1 MRRNRVKIYGF
12 LLLTAWAFSSLFP
25 LGCGQAP
32 TSRIPSRA
40 RWHNNQGVVYMDQHN
55 YTRAKTEFEKAIGLV
70 PHYATG
76 HANLGIAYYS
86 LGKYDSA
93 TVALQTSL
101 QHDPAL
107 LQAHYTLGLILN
119 AQGKDHK
126 RALQALETVARTD
139 PDDPHLLYYMGQVRA
154 KLGQADAAVAD
165 LRRAISMDQY
175 NVSAYYAL
183 ANQFRR
189 MNRRQEW
196 RETLQTFNNLSQA
209 GHQGVSSSY
218 QGQGRYAEAVTDVS
232 GANPAQDDAGVPFS
246 FAPAVLLDDLP
257 ATVTSATATDW
268 DGDGS
273 TDLLVL
279 DGQLLCYRND
289 GSSLTLDPSAQPVL
303 PPDMAPTH
311 VLAADFDNNGDIDLV
326 FSGRQLLYMMA
337 GESGRWEAPIP
348 LQQAAQ
354 RAFAADVDHDGD
366 LDLLVS
372 TAAGSRLLTNDGRG
386 EFTDF
391 TTEAALD
398 EAVSAQQ
405 IIFSD
410 FDNDRDIDFFILGRE
425 KIQLF
430 TNNRDGT
437 FTDVAAAAGLSSVK
451 PAIDIC
457 VEDFDQDQDMD
468 LCLLDA
474 GGTLTLYANQEGN
487 QFTPGPPITAP
498 VDGAYGL
505 RPVDLDNDGDLDLAI
520 FGANG
525 IRLLAH
531 RADRFHLEDP
541 ILLQGREI
549 GQLLCR
555 DFDGDGRTDLWS
567 DGHLLR
573 NQTEA
578 GHWIKVAAQGLGSNR
593 QAIGSKVEV
602 KTVNR
607 LQKQEIRDGEPLT
620 FGLATA
626 DSVEFVRILW
636 PGGVRQTELAT
647 SAGQTLS
654 LAELDRKGTS
664 CPIVYA
670 WDGERF
676 RFVSDI
682 NGGAIIGYLLAPN
695 QYNTPDTDEYI
706 RLGKI
711 APRDGRYIVKMA
723 NHLEE
728 VIYADAL
735 QLIAVDHPRGV
746 DIYPNER
753 LLSVP
758 PYPPFDIYPLE
769 NLHLPKVVS
778 DHRGRDI
785 LPQLTAVDDIWYD
798 DFELTDIH
806 GFAREYSITLD
817 LGDLERNR
825 HPVLLA
831 YGWVDYAHSTS
842 NWAAYQR
849 GLSLYPPRV
858 EVPDDEGNWVE
869 VCSDMGTPAGLPK
882 HMLFDLQNL
891 FLSDDYRLRI
901 TTNSA
906 VYWDQFLVG
915 TRADVPTE
923 IHRLSPTSG
932 DLRWRGYPEHTAVN
946 GTFAFR
952 YHYDRLQFEAPWGTH
967 GGSFT
972 RLGPVDEL
980 VGQVDDRF
988 AIMFHGDELTVE
1000 FAAAALPPLKPG
1012 WERSFL
1018 LYSDGFGKDMDFH
1031 SAHSQSVEPLPF
1043 HNMSSYPYPA
1053 GETYPQTQAHLDYLL
1068 DYNTRGVKGYYQ

>member
-12 LLLTAWAFSSLFP
+12 LLLAGWTFFSLLP
-25 LGCGQAP
+25 IGCSQTP

-55 YTRAKTEFEKAIGLV
+55 YTRAKTEFERAIGLV
-70 PHYATG
+70 PHYAIG

-93 TVALQTSL
+93 SVALQTSL

-119 AQGKDHK
+119 AQGKNHE

-139 PDDPHLLYYMGQVRA
+139 PDDPHLLYYTGQVRA
-154 KLGQADAAVAD
+154 KLGQSDAAIAD
-165 LRRAISMDQY
+165 LHRAISMDQY

-183 ANQFRR
+183 ANQYRR
-189 MNRRQEW
+189 MNRHQEW
-196 RETLQTFNNLSQA
+196 RETLETFNDLSQA

-218 QGQGRYAEAVTDVS
+218 QGQGMYAEAVTDVS
-232 GANPAQDDAGVPFS
+232 GANPAQDDAGAPFA
-246 FAPAVLLDDLP
+246 FAPEALLDGFP
-257 ATVTSATATDW
+257 VANPSATAADW
-268 DGDGS
+268 DGDGD

-279 DGQLLCYRND
+279 DNRLLCYRND
-289 GSSLTLDPSAQPVL
+289 GSSLILDASAQPAL
-303 PPDMAPTH
+303 PPDMAPKH
-311 VLAADFDNNGDIDLV
+311 VLAADFDNNGHIDLV
-326 FSGRQLLYMMA
+326 FSGRQLLYMSA
-337 GESGRWEAPIP
+337 GASGRWEAQLS
-348 LQQAAQ
+348 LQQPTQ

-372 TAAGSRLLTNDGRG
+372 TEAGSRLWTNDGRG
-386 EFTDF
+386 AFTDF
-391 TTEAALD
+391 TTEAAL
-398 EAVSAQQ
+398 EGAVSALQVL
-405 IIFSD
+405 FSD

-425 KIQLF
+425 QIQLF

-437 FTDVAAAAGLSSVK
+437 FTDVAATVGLSSIE
-451 PAIDIC
+451 PAIAIC
-457 VEDFDQDQDMD
+457 VEDFDQDQYMD
-468 LCLLDA
+468 LCLLNADGNLILYVNRE
-474 GGTLTLYANQEGN
+474 GG
-487 QFTPGPPITAP
+487 QFAP
-498 VDGAYGL
+498 APSISVPLNEARGL
-505 RPVDLDNDGDLDLAI
+505 RPVDLDNDGDLDLAL
-520 FGANG
+520 FGSSG
-525 IRLLAH
+525 IRLLSR

-541 ILLQGREI
+541 ILLQGRDV

-555 DFDGDGRTDLWS
+555 DFDGDGRTDLWA

-578 GHWIKVAAQGLGSNR
+578 GHWIKVVAQGLGSNR

-602 KTVNR
+602 KSVNR
-607 LQKQEIRDGEPLT
+607 LQKQEVRDGEPLI
-620 FGLATA
+620 FGLAAA

-647 SAGQTLS
+647 NAGQTLS
-654 LAELDRKGTS
+654 LTELDRKGTS

-695 QYNTPDTDEYI
+695 EYNTPDSDEYI

-711 APRDGRYIVKMA
+711 APRDGRYVVKLA
-723 NHLEE
+723 NQLEE
-728 VIYADAL
+728 VIYVDAL
-735 QLIAVDHPRGV
+735 QMVAVDHPNGV

-753 LLSVP
+753 LLSAP
-758 PYPPFDIYPLE
+758 PYPSFDIYPLE
-769 NLHLPKVVS
+769 SLQPPKVAF
-778 DHRGRDI
+778 DDRGRDI
-785 LPQLTAVDDIWYD
+785 LPQLTGVDDVWYD
-798 DFELTDIH
+798 SFELIDIH
-806 GFAREYSITLD
+806 GFARDYSITLD
-817 LGDLERNR
+817 LGDLEQNR

-842 NWAAYQR
+842 NWAASQR
-849 GLSLYPPRV
+849 GLGLYPPRV
-858 EVPDDEGNWVE
+858 EVPDGEGNWVE
-869 VCSDMGTPAGLPK
+869 ICTDMGTPAGLPK
-882 HMLFDLQNL
+882 HMLFDLRNL

-901 TTNSA
+901 TTNAA

-915 TRADVPTE
+915 TRANVPTE
-923 IHRLSPTSG
+923 VHRFSPTSG
-932 DLRWRGYPEHTAVN
+932 DLRWRGYPEHTSVN

-952 YHYDRLQFEAPWGTH
+952 YHYDRLQLEAPWGTH

-980 VGQVDDRF
+980 VRQVDDRF

-1000 FAAAALPPLKPG
+1000 FDAAALPPIKPG
-1012 WERSFL
+1012 WDRSFL

-1043 HNMSSYPYPA
+1043 HGMSSYPYPA
-1053 GETYPQTQAHLDYLL
+1053 EEAYPQTQAHLDYLL
-1068 DYNTRGVKGYYQ
+1068 EYNTRGVKGYYQ